1 MPDGSYI
8 LFLNKTNTYANI
20 NKNINKDIDHENTGK
35 KSCFSQKKNSCYKLF
50 NIFNIFSKKKVTFK
64 INTNFIN

>member
-8 LFLNKTNTYANI
+8 LFLNKTNTYTNINI
-20 NKNINKDIDHENTGK
+20 NKNKDVDNEYTDR

>member
-20 NKNINKDIDHENTGK
+20 NKNINKDVDNEYTDR
-35 KSCFSQKKNSCYKLF
+35 KSCFSQKKSCF

-64 INTNFIN
+64 LKTNFIN